1 MPLLPQSDNLHLYM
15 AQQDLQCPFCPKV
28 STRGTG
34 LASHIRG
41 AHPKQYASW
50 KKARKSGVTVSVP
63 VSGSASSTGSGFA
76 DVVKMLE
83 QQKIA
88 IESALAALRGIGA
101 VAAPSGA
108 ESGQDTEPVRRGRK
122 KRKGGMTPEGK
133 ARLIA
138 ALKRRWA
145 ERKAAASSGRP
156 TGKRRPGR
164 PKKV

>member
-1 MPLLPQSDNLHLYM
+1 M

-41 AHPKQYASW
+41 AHRKQYASW
-50 KKARKSGVTVSVP
+50 KKARKSSAPTTVHIAAPAAGKVSV
-63 VSGSASSTGSGFA
+63 SSGSGFG
-76 DVVKMLE
+76 DVVQLLE
-83 QQKIA
+83 QQKMA

-101 VAAPSGA
+101 VAAPSTPA
-108 ESGQDTEPVRRGRK
+108 PAAEPVKRGRN

-145 ERKAAASSGRP
+145 ERKAAAHSGQP
-156 TGKRRPGR
+156 VGKRGPGR
-164 PKKV
+164 PKKNR

>member
-1 MPLLPQSDNLHLYM
+1 M

-41 AHPKQYASW
+41 AHPRQYASW
-50 KKARKSGVTVSVP
+50 KKARKSGTPVAVSAPAAVSV
-63 VSGSASSTGSGFA
+63 SAVGSGFG
-76 DVVKMLE
+76 DVVHMLE

-88 IESALAALRGIGA
+88 IESALAALRGIGS
-101 VAAPSGA
+101 VAAPSALALDPGA
-108 ESGQDTEPVRRGRK
+108 EPSPEPVRRGRK

-145 ERKAAASSGRP
+145 ERKAAASSGKP
-156 TGKRRPGR
+156 TGKRGPGR
-164 PKKV
+164 PKKA

>member
-1 MPLLPQSDNLHLYM
+1 M

-34 LASHIRG
+34 LASHVRG
-41 AHPKQYASW
+41 AHPRQYASW
-50 KKARKSGVTVSVP
+50 KKARKSGASVGVSAP
-63 VSGSASSTGSGFA
+63 APARVSATGSGFGE
-76 DVVKMLE
+76 VVQMLE

-101 VAAPSGA
+101 VAAPSA
-108 ESGQDTEPVRRGRK
+108 PSAPAAAEPVKRGRK

-145 ERKAAASSGRP
+145 ERKAAASGMP
-156 TGKRRPGR
+156 TGKRGPGR
-164 PKKV
+164 PKKSQ

>member
-1 MPLLPQSDNLHLYM
+1 M
-15 AQQDLQCPFCPKV
+15 AQQDLHCPFCPKV

-50 KKARKSGVTVSVP
+50 KKARKSGSSVVVSAP
-63 VSGSASSTGSGFA
+63 AAASVGATGSGFG
-76 DVVKMLE
+76 DVVQMLE
-83 QQKIA
+83 QQRIA

-101 VAAPSGA
+101 VAAIAPSA
-108 ESGQDTEPVRRGRK
+108 PAAAAEPVKRGRK

-145 ERKAAASSGRP
+145 ERKAASGLP
-156 TGKRRPGR
+156 YGKRGPGR
-164 PKKV
+164 PKNGSVAAARG